1 MTRSNLLINEP
12 PLLVLP
18 SLAKLIGLNESLVLQ
33 QLHYW
38 LENPK
43 TGVTRDGFKWIYNTY
58 GDWQGDSF
66 PFWSLSTIERAF
78 RSLEKRGLVISKQLD
93 SKKHDQRKYYRINY
107 AVLAALE
114 TPETTEEDSGG
125 EPGDVLDDVN
135 LTGSKTSDRRDDDVT
150 LTGSLI
156 GNTETTREKYMGAAA
171 PARAEP
177 SSLEPEPS
185 EVDIHTRIENYPKN
199 TRATTRLVH
208 DLFGLIPPERPATG
222 EPPGEYGAWDK
233 SIKQI
238 ISICREYNVSLENA
252 LHRTRSAIEQIR
264 RNKNITIHRPGSLIA
279 YLRSELAS
287 GKTST
292 TPLQGNIEIL
302 T

>member
-1 MTRSNLLINEP
+1 MTRSNLLVNEP

-18 SLAKLIGLNESLVLQ
+18 SLATVIGLNNSIALQ

-38 LENPK
+38 LQNPK
-43 TGVTRDGFKWIYNTY
+43 AGVTRNGIKWVYNTY
-58 GDWQGDSF
+58 GDWQSESF
-66 PFWSLSTIERAF
+66 PFWSLSTIERTF
-78 RSLEKRGLVISKQLD
+78 RSLEKRGLVISEQLD
-93 SKKHDQRKYYRINY
+93 AKKHDQRKYYRINY
-107 AVLAALE
+107 AALEALE

-125 EPGDVLDDVN
+125 ESGDVFDDVN
-135 LTGSKTSDRRDDDVT
+135 LTGSRTADRRDDDVT

-156 GNTETTREKYMGAAA
+156 SNTETTREKYMGAAA
-171 PARAEP
+171 PARVEP
-177 SSLEPEPS
+177 SSPEPDK
-185 EVDIHTRIENYPKN
+185 VDVHVRIETYPKN
-199 TRATTRLVH
+199 TRDATRLIH
-208 DLFGLIPPERPATG
+208 DLFGLIPPERPTIG

-238 ISICREYNVSLENA
+238 ISICREYNVPLENG

-264 RNKNITIHRPGSLIA
+264 RTKRLTIHRPGSLIA

-287 GKTST
+287 GKQTI
-292 TPLQGNIEIL
+292 TPLQGNIEVL

>member
-1 MTRSNLLINEP
+1 MTRSNLLVNEP

-18 SLAKLIGLNESLVLQ
+18 SLATVIGLNNSIALQ

-38 LENPK
+38 LQNPK
-43 TGVTRDGFKWIYNTY
+43 AGVTRNGIKWVYNTY
-58 GDWQGDSF
+58 GDWQSESF
-66 PFWSLSTIERAF
+66 PFWSLSTIERTF
-78 RSLEKRGLVISKQLD
+78 RSLEKRGLVISEQLD
-93 SKKHDQRKYYRINY
+93 AKKHDQRKYYRINY
-107 AVLAALE
+107 AALEALE

-125 EPGDVLDDVN
+125 ESGDVLDDVN

-156 GNTETTREKYMGAAA
+156 SNTETTREKYMGAAA
-171 PARAEP
+171 PTRAEP
-177 SSLEPEPS
+177 SSPEPGK
-185 EVDIHTRIENYPKN
+185 VDVHARIETYPKN
-199 TRATTRLVH
+199 TRDATRLVH
-208 DLFGLIPPERPATG
+208 ALFGLIPPERPATG
-222 EPPGEYGAWDK
+222 EPPGDYGAWDK

-238 ISICREYNVSLENA
+238 ISICREYNVPLENA

-264 RNKNITIHRPGSLIA
+264 RNKPLTIHRPGSLIA

-287 GKTST
+287 GKQTI
-292 TPLQGNIEIL
+292 TPLQGNIEVL